1 MEGIFFLNFLGI
13 VAFAILQVIIVRW
26 VFRID
31 RIVMILEKTV
41 AHLEDI
47 KKQNNVLIKQQ
58 DEMLDLLDTDAES

>member
-1 MEGIFFLNFLGI
+1 
-13 VAFAILQVIIVRW
+13 
-26 VFRID
+26 
-31 RIVMILEKTV
+31 MILEKTV

>member
-1 MEGIFFLNFLGI
+1 MEGIFLIFI
-13 VAFAILQVIIVRW
+13 VVIASTIIQVGLVRW

-58 DEMLDLLDTDAES
+58 DEMLDLLDTDTES